1 MQPIPPNLPPPQNPQ
16 TPKPPHPPPPPPSQ
30 TPGSQE
36 YQVALLGKMRCL
48 ASLAE
53 WQKLSALCRI
63 EWRRS
68 EPHLRKEMA
77 LLAAHAV
84 GGGGAA
90 VVFDLAALRFL
101 TLHRF
106 ADIPPPSCLTKM

>member
-1 MQPIPPNLPPPQNPQ
+1 MTGCTQSHHTQA
-16 TPKPPHPPPPPPSQ
+16 
-30 TPGSQE
+30 PGSQE

-84 GGGGAA
+84 
-90 VVFDLAALRFL
+90 
-101 TLHRF
+101 
-106 ADIPPPSCLTKM
+106 S

>member
-1 MQPIPPNLPPPQNPQ
+1 M
-16 TPKPPHPPPPPPSQ
+16 
-30 TPGSQE
+30 
-36 YQVALLGKMRCL
+36 LGKMRCL

-53 WQKLSALCRI
+53 WQKLSALCRV

-84 GGGGAA
+84 CVGGGG
-90 VVFDLAALRFL
+90 VVYMCVCVCVCVCVRSVCVRTCVCGSVCVREPMRLLGARGFRTVCLRVRL
-101 TLHRF
+101 RMF
-106 ADIPPPSCLTKM
+106 ARACIA